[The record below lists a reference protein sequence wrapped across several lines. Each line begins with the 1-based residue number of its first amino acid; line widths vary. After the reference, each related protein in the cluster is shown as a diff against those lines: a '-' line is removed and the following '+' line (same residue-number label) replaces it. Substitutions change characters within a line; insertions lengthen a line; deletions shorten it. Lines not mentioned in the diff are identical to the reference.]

1 MRLITKT
8 ILVISIIVLM
18 AIAAIPS
25 SAIYPTSF
33 GNKYPVTVY
42 PVTGSFTCR
51 VTTTHNAGVGVANSY
66 VAIVNAS
73 NVSEEYFNGTADQYG
88 TFQFSGVNATF
99 SSVLQEGPDGLQ
111 TSYGL
116 GQSMYMIYANKSP
129 YGEGYSQA
137 FGINA
142 NNTGGKTYTIYLP
155 GLSYINFTADPYL
168 DTTNGSYSAKLT
180 AYVYNDTGDPVP
192 DGTVVDFALNVLD
205 WTYMNGSL
213 NSNNSQYASVQ
224 TTGGKAE
231 VTYGWFPGNVLPNK
245 DIMVTATMHSYND
258 VNATLYLTLK
268 GGAVAASSTV
278 IPGQASPTAIPVVT
292 TSPVPTTS
300 YVPTQAPN
308 GTSSPIPTPVSTPTP
323 LSPMIALLAI
333 VAGAAIVSM
342 ARKK

>member
-8 ILVISIIVLM
+8 ILVISIIALM

-42 PVTGSFTCR
+42 PGTGSFNCR
-51 VTTTHNAGVGVANSY
+51 VSTTHNAGVSIPNAY

-73 NVSEEYFNGTADQYG
+73 NVSEEYFNGTTDQTG
-88 TFQFSGVNATF
+88 MFQFSGVNATF
-99 SSVLQEGPDGLQ
+99 SSSLQTGPDGLQ
-111 TSYGL
+111 SSFSL
-116 GQSMYMIYANKSP
+116 GKSMYMIYANKSP

-137 FGINA
+137 FGVDT
-142 NNTGGKTYTIYLP
+142 NNTGINTYTIYLP
-155 GLSYINFTADPYL
+155 GLSSINFTADPFL

-192 DGTVVDFALNVLD
+192 DGTVIDFSLNVLD
-205 WTYMNGSL
+205 WTYLNGSL
-213 NSNNSQYASVQ
+213 NGNNSQYASVT

-231 VTYGWFPGNVLPNK
+231 VTYGWFPGNVLPTK
-245 DIMVTATMHSYND
+245 DIMVTATLHGYND
-258 VNATLYLTLK
+258 VNATLYLTLR

-292 TSPVPTTS
+292 TSPVPTAS
-300 YVPTQAPN
+300 PVPTQPPN
-308 GTSSPIPTPVSTPTP
+308 GTSSPIPTPTPTPTP
-323 LSPMIALLAI
+323 LSPMIVLLAI
-333 VAGAAIVSM
+333 IAGAAIIT
-342 ARKK
+342 AKKK